1 MRKTTEMNKMVE
13 ESLDSLDELGC
24 RCLCMALAR
33 SVDRLSRNKTH
44 KQVAYETTTI
54 AHRIATYQQTG
65 EGRNASRD
73 PLYPWHTLTGSGAA
87 DPKRKSMI

>member
-44 KQVAYETTTI
+44 KQVAFETTTI

-73 PLYPWHTLTGSGAA
+73 PLYPLT
-87 DPKRKSMI
+87 RKEKA